1 MARRKGAKP
10 MAETVTSGN
19 RFAAAIAAFDDANR
33 ADPNLVDF
41 AGGKVPKE
49 LLYARQMTVW
59 LIRLASDASEALRL
73 AVRAQHI
80 RRWES
85 SRTGY
90 PGGRAGYLQWRSD
103 LSRFH
108 ARVAGEILESVGY
121 DAETIARVQALLRK
135 KRLKRDPEAQTLEDV
150 ACLVF
155 LENYFADFSKD
166 HDPAKV
172 VDILR
177 KTWAKMSP
185 SGHAAALELDLAA
198 DARALLDEALAG
210 G

>member
-1 MARRKGAKP
+1 

-41 AGGKVPKE
+41 AGEKVPKE

-85 SRTGY
+85 ARTDY
-90 PGGRAGYLQWRSD
+90 RGGRAGYLKWRSD
-103 LSRFH
+103 LGRFH
-108 ARVAGEILESVGY
+108 SRVAGEILESVGY

-135 KRLKRDPEAQTLEDV
+135 ERLKRDPEAQTLEDV

>member
-1 MARRKGAKP
+1 

-41 AGGKVPKE
+41 AGEKVPKE
-49 LLYARQMTVW
+49 LLYARRMTVW

-85 SRTGY
+85 ARTGY
-90 PGGRAGYLQWRSD
+90 PGGRAGYLKWRSD

-135 KRLKRDPEAQTLEDV
+135 QRLKRDPEAQTLEDV

>member
-1 MARRKGAKP
+1 MIAGQPRL
-10 MAETVTSGN
+10 E
-19 RFAAAIAAFDDANR
+19 AAIAAFDEANGE
-33 ADPNLVDF
+33 DPNVVVSD
-41 AGGKVPKE
+41 GTTTPKE
-49 LLYARQMTVW
+49 LLYARRMTRW
-59 LIRLASDASEALRL
+59 LDRLDPDASEALRL
-73 AVRAQHI
+73 AARCQHI

-85 SRTGY
+85 ARTDY
-90 PGGRAGYLQWRSD
+90 PGGRAGYLKWRSD

>member
-1 MARRKGAKP
+1 MAGRKGAKP

-41 AGGKVPKE
+41 AGEKVPKE
-49 LLYARQMTVW
+49 LLYARQMTEW

-85 SRTGY
+85 ARTGY
-90 PGGRAGYLQWRSD
+90 RGGRAGYLKWRSE

-121 DAETIARVQALLRK
+121 DAKTIARVQALLRK
-135 KRLKRDPEAQTLEDV
+135 ERLKRDPEAQTLEDV

-185 SGHAAALELDLAA
+185 SGHAAALELKLAA
-198 DARALLDEALAG
+198 DARALLDAALAG

>member
-1 MARRKGAKP
+1 MAGRKGAKP

-41 AGGKVPKE
+41 AGEKVPKE
-49 LLYARQMTVW
+49 LLYARQMTGW

-85 SRTGY
+85 ARTGY
-90 PGGRAGYLQWRSD
+90 RGGRAGYLKWRSD

-121 DAETIARVQALLRK
+121 DAKTIARVQALLRK
-135 KRLKRDPEAQTLEDV
+135 ERLKRDPEAQTLEDV

-185 SGHAAALELDLAA
+185 SGHAAALELKLAA
-198 DARALLDEALAG
+198 DARALLDAALAG

>member
-1 MARRKGAKP
+1 MAGRKGAKP

-41 AGGKVPKE
+41 AGEKVPKE
-49 LLYARQMTVW
+49 LLYARQMTEW

-85 SRTGY
+85 ARTGY
-90 PGGRAGYLQWRSD
+90 RGGRAGYLKWRSD

-121 DAETIARVQALLRK
+121 DAKTIARVQALLRK
-135 KRLKRDPEAQTLEDV
+135 ERLKRDPEAQTLEDV

-185 SGHAAALELDLAA
+185 SGHAAALELKLAA
-198 DARALLDEALAG
+198 DARALLDAALAG

>member
-1 MARRKGAKP
+1 MAGRKGAKP

-41 AGGKVPKE
+41 AGEKVPKE
-49 LLYARQMTVW
+49 LLYARQMTGW

-85 SRTGY
+85 ARTGY
-90 PGGRAGYLQWRSD
+90 RGGRAGYLKWRSD

-121 DAETIARVQALLRK
+121 DAKTIARVQALLRK
-135 KRLKRDPEAQTLEDV
+135 ARLKRDPEAQTLEDV

-185 SGHAAALELDLAA
+185 SGHAAALELELAA